1 MAIDNSALQGLMAD
15 PNVKNLLS
23 NLGGNMT
30 TETGLGGGVLGA
42 VLIGALLPRLFNDQ
56 NGVGTA
62 AAAANA
68 AHVLT
73 TADVQSIVNGNTNT
87 QTLGQVNGE
96 IWKAEGQLQSQLL
109 AQSNAAQLATL
120 NSEIANLQGQ
130 GILNKSIADNA
141 TVNAVQ
147 AATVVAAIN
156 ATGWENVNA
165 VNATANQTQQA
176 IATTTASL
184 LATTN
189 SLAAQAAANAAAAT
203 VGVLQGKYDTLQ
215 AIINDGDKTRAL
227 IESINLAALNRQ
239 IIVADNKIAEL
250 LGDRNTARNGIEI
263 NTVVSQSQ
271 AQAQQQQQAINTNQL
286 LTQLVTSIQHNTQST
301 VNLGT
306 MIGSGQTATN
316 VRS

>member
-42 VLIGALLPRLFNDQ
+42 VLIGALLPRLFNDKDG
-56 NGVGTA
+56 NGA
-62 AAAANA
+62 AAAATA

-73 TADVQSIVNGNTNT
+73 AADVQNIVSADSNG
-87 QTLGQVNGE
+87 QTLGAVKSE
-96 IWKAEGQLQSQLL
+96 IWQAEGQLQSQLM
-109 AQSNAAQLATL
+109 AQSNAAQITTL

-130 GILNKSIADNA
+130 ATILAGVNQNGWNS
-141 TVNAVQ
+141 VNA
-147 AATVVAAIN
+147 I
-156 ATGWENVNA
+156 
-165 VNATANQTQQA
+165 NATANQTQQA

-189 SLAAQAAANAAAAT
+189 SLAAQAASNAAAAS

-215 AIINDGDKTRAL
+215 AITSDGDKTRAL

-239 IIVADNKIAEL
+239 IIVADNRISEL
-250 LGDRNTARNGIEI
+250 LGDRNTAKNGIEV
-263 NTVVSQSQ
+263 NTIVSQSQ
-271 AQAQQQQQAINTNQL
+271 AQAQAQQQAINTNQL

-316 VRS
+316 VKS

>member
-62 AAAANA
+62 AAAAA
-68 AHVLT
+68 AHTLT
-73 TADVQSIVNGNTNT
+73 TADVASIVSNQANTA
-87 QTLGQVNGE
+87 TLGGVQGD
-96 IWKAEGQLQSQLL
+96 IWKAEGNIQTAISQ
-109 AQSNAAQLATL
+109 ATNTGQLATL

-130 GILNKSIADNA
+130 ASILAG
-141 TVNAVQ
+141 V
-147 AATVVAAIN
+147 N
-156 ATGWENVNA
+156 ATGWESVNA
-165 VNATANQTQQA
+165 VNTTANQTQQA

-189 SLAAQAAANAAAAT
+189 SLAAQAAANAATAS
-203 VGVLQGKYDTLQ
+203 VGVLQSKYDTLQ
-215 AIINDGDKTRAL
+215 AITNDGDKTRAL

-250 LGDRNTARNGIEI
+250 LGDRNTAKNGIEI

-271 AQAQQQQQAINTNQL
+271 AQAQAQQQAINTNQL
-286 LTQLVTSIQHNTQST
+286 LTQLVGLTQHNTNSI

-306 MIGSGQTATN
+306 MRNSPQTSTN
-316 VRS
+316 VAT